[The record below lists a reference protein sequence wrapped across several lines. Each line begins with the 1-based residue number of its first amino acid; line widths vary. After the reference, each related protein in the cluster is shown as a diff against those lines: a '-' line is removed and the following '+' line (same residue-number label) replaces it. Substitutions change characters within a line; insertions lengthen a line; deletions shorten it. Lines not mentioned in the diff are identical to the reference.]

1 MSLMWEQIKKDYEII
16 VNDDYDRKQYN
27 MTYEYDYRE
36 EYYLIRLLAI
46 HFMEHRNNIITK
58 FDEPILYRDLFSKIN
73 SFNMVGVDISIF
85 KELELALI
93 SPSKIQTVF
102 AKLFVFIEKHSFAIM
117 ILQFSLSIG
126 LTFLNPICAIIISA
140 LHTLTVFKKEFA
152 KIVLNFL
159 DKRC

>member
-27 MTYEYDYRE
+27 MTYDYDYRE

-85 KELELALI
+85 KIGRASCRERVS
-93 SPSKIQTVF
+93 SPV
-102 AKLFVFIEKHSFAIM
+102 
-117 ILQFSLSIG
+117 
-126 LTFLNPICAIIISA
+126 
-140 LHTLTVFKKEFA
+140 
-152 KIVLNFL
+152 
-159 DKRC
+159 

>member
-1 MSLMWEQIKKDYEII
+1 M
-16 VNDDYDRKQYN
+16 NDDYDRKQYN
-27 MTYEYDYRE
+27 MTYDYDYRE

-46 HFMEHRNNIITK
+46 HFMEHGNNIITK
-58 FDEPILYRDLFSKIN
+58 FDETILYRDLFSKIN

-102 AKLFVFIEKHSFAIM
+102 VKLFVFIEKHSFAIM

-126 LTFLNPICAIIISA
+126 LTFLNPICAIIISS
-140 LHTLTVFKKEFA
+140 LHILTVFKKEFA
-152 KIVLNFL
+152 KIVLNYL